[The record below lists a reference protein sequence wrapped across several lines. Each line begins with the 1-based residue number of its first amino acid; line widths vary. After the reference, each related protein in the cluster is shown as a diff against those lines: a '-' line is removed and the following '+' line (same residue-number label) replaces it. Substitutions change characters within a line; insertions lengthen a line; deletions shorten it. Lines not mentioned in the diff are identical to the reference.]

1 MSNIAN
7 NTASSGGTITSQ
19 GSSAVTAR
27 GVCWSTSPSP
37 TIANSKTTDGTGTGS
52 FTSALTGLTANT
64 TYYVRAYATNSSGT
78 AYGNQLVFLTTA
90 NTQLPTVTT
99 TNATNITNTQATT
112 GGNVTNQGSS
122 AVTVKGVC
130 WSTTQNPTTANNKTV
145 NGSGTGSYNTDI
157 YPLTANTTYYVR
169 AYATNSSGTAYG
181 NEHSFTT
188 TGSLANCGTV
198 TDIDGNVYN
207 TVTIGTQCWMAENL
221 KTTRYNDG
229 TAILTGLSN
238 ADWQSTT
245 SGAYAIYNNDPANNT
260 TYGKLYNS
268 YAVKTNKLA
277 PAGWH
282 VPTYAEWTTLIAFL
296 GGVSIAGGAMKATIL
311 WSSPNTGATNSSGF
325 TGLPAGY
332 RNINGTFSNIGFYGY
347 FWSSDSYYSCWSSLN
362 NSNNSVG
369 SSCDLFR
376 EKGFSVR
383 CVKD

>member
-1 MSNIAN
+1 MELLQIHNYPLL
-7 NTASSGGTITSQ
+7 
-19 GSSAVTAR
+19 R
-27 GVCWSTSPSP
+27 
-37 TIANSKTTDGTGTGS
+37 S
-52 FTSALTGLTANT
+52 FTSALTGLTTNT

-78 AYGNQLVFLTTA
+78 AYGNQLVFLTTT

-238 ADWQSTT
+238 ADWQITT

-260 TYGKLYNS
+260 TYGKLYNI

-282 VPTYAEWTTLIAFL
+282 VPTYTEWTTLTTYL
-296 GGVSIAGGAMKATIL
+296 GGEAVAGGKMKATTL

-325 TGLPAGY
+325 TGLPAG
-332 RNINGTFSNIGFYGY
+332 
-347 FWSSDSYYSCWSSLN
+347 
-362 NSNNSVG
+362 
-369 SSCDLFR
+369 
-376 EKGFSVR
+376 
-383 CVKD
+383 